1 MVQVN
6 LPSMQNRPIN
16 LRFRFRKVGALV
28 YISHLDLV
36 RTFGKIV
43 IRSGLP
49 LWFTEGFNPK
59 PKMVFS
65 PPLSIGVESET
76 EFLDLRLTERI
87 DPAEALFAMGRNVTD
102 DLAMIEAYYPESKL
116 CDMRY
121 LSYDIRVHTVGAC
134 QALATACEQTLLA
147 DNVPYLKRGK
157 KGAADTLVNIRPG
170 IADLSVAYEEGDI
183 HIRALLDAD
192 PSSFLSP
199 DRLITVLKQT
209 QGILSDPDITREG
222 LTVRR
227 MQAFFADKT
236 PFR

>member
-16 LRFRFRKVGALV
+16 LRFRFRKTGRLM

-76 EFLDLRLTERI
+76 EFLDLRLTKRV
-87 DPAEALFAMGRNVTD
+87 DPADALLAMGRNVTD
-102 DLAMIEAYYPESKL
+102 ELAMQEAYYPQSKL
-116 CDMRY
+116 SDMRY
-121 LSYDIRVHTVGAC
+121 LSYDIRIHTVGAC
-134 QALATACEQTLLA
+134 PAMAAACEQTLLS
-147 DNVPYLKRGK
+147 DNVPYLKKGK
-157 KGAADTLVNIRPG
+157 KGAADTIVNIRPG
-170 IADLSVAYEEGDI
+170 IAELSVVYEEGDI
-183 HIRALLDAD
+183 HMRALLDAD

-199 DRLITVLKQT
+199 DRLITVLKET
-209 QGILSDPDITREG
+209 QGILSHPDITREG
-222 LTVRR
+222 LSVRR
-227 MQAFFADKT
+227 MQAYFADKT